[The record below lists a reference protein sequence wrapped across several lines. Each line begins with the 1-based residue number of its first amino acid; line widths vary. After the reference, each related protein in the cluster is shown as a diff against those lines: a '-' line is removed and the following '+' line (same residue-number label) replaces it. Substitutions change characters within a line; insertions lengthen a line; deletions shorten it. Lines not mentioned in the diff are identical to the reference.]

1 MTTTNLKTKHNQ
13 NCQKIEL
20 YGSLTTK
27 ELKKKHSPGMVG
39 GVEMGSWVEKTH
51 GKAAASGPT
60 FAWG

>member
-1 MTTTNLKTKHNQ
+1 M
-13 NCQKIEL
+13 

-51 GKAAASGPT
+51 GKAVASGPT